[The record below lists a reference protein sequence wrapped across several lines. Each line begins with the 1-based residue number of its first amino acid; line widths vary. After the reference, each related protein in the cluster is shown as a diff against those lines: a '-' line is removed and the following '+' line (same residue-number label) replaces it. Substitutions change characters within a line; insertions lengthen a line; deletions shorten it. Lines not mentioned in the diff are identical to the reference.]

1 MEGFASIDRFTVA
14 TEAFD
19 RTFFWDEPVLAFD
32 LASLDVIEI
41 PGDYNGSGIVDG
53 DDYLVWRSEFDS
65 RFSWNSRT
73 GGKEVYT
80 SLDVE
85 RINEE
90 NNGLI
95 STPRDAQDGH
105 NLEAEFPDI
114 LGLEL
119 TRDIYKSDRLEERD
133 ASLFEAAKTM
143 VLEKDAGGWLT
154 LTF

>member
-1 MEGFASIDRFTVA
+1 MAVYQIGFKLFCRASF
-14 TEAFD
+14 
-19 RTFFWDEPVLAFD
+19 
-32 LASLDVIEI
+32 
-41 PGDYNGSGIVDG
+41 
-53 DDYLVWRSEFDS
+53 
-65 RFSWNSRT
+65 
-73 GGKEVYT
+73 
-80 SLDVE
+80 VE

-119 TRDIYKSDRLEERD
+119 TRDFYKSDRLEERD